1 MVNCTGHQT
10 GRLDVILE
18 GVDDMYTAELIKC
31 PCNEDGGLWH
41 GWSMYLMGHVIDHT
55 LFAHIWPVLSKL
67 TVPTQ

>member
-31 PCNEDGGLWH
+31 PCNEDGGL
-41 GWSMYLMGHVIDHT
+41 
-55 LFAHIWPVLSKL
+55 
-67 TVPTQ
+67 